1 MSGDQ
6 QAQFQ
11 QAIAQR
17 QAPGANGGG
26 MQPMSGGP
34 FGQPTMG
41 FGQGF
46 DETMQQQAPGA
57 NGGGMHPL
65 LQPDPAYAQQG
76 LLQMNGNQPRV
87 NGMRANGQLQPPMR
101 VPQGPMT
108 MQPQTPIAGYAPEY
122 GQGMPAMGS
131 AQQGRA
137 RIRSR

>member
-11 QAIAQR
+11 QFMQQR
-17 QAPGANGGG
+17 QQAPGANGGG
-26 MQPMSGGP
+26 MQPMYSQAPGAAGG
-34 FGQPTMG
+34 G
-41 FGQGF
+41 FQ
-46 DETMQQQAPGA
+46 TQQAPGA
-57 NGGGMHPL
+57 GGGGISIDPVPMG
-65 LQPDPAYAQQG
+65 LQVDPAYAQQG
-76 LLQMNGNQPRV
+76 LLQMNGNQPRINNV
-87 NGMRANGQLQPPMR
+87 RANGQLQPPMR

>member
-87 NGMRANGQLQPPMR
+87 NGMRANGQLQRPMLQPP
-101 VPQGPMT
+101 
-108 MQPQTPIAGYAPEY
+108 PIAGYAPEY
-122 GQGMPAMGS
+122 TQGAPAMTPRPAPIG
-131 AQQGRA
+131 